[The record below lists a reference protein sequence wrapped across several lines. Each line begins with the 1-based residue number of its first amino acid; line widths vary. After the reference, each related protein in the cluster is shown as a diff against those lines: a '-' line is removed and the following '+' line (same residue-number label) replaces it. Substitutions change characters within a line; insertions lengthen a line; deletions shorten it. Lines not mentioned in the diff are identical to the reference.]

1 MKYPFQEG
9 ALRPLCSSVAKN
21 QNVWPWLALCSYP
34 LAYFYTRCILFG
46 EVPLL
51 GNVSW
56 RGWAMTIFAVLFLLG
71 IEAAA
76 RAMHRPA
83 AKETPLWAAC
93 WLMLSVSLAVQGHTA
108 VLGIWQE
115 LAWYL
120 LAIWC
125 VLARCGML
133 AQGHTGALAPL
144 DALTGCFTLPFGNFF
159 ARVRTAFG
167 TLHGL
172 VRQRLGLKKLGK
184 VLGTAL
190 LTLLLC
196 AIAWGQ
202 LSAADTHFAAIGR
215 RFFAMWEQL
224 FTGRLLSVLVYAVLS
239 LPVGAWLFGLVSGAA
254 KREAPP
260 CPADTFYKGLEPF
273 RLLPDLTARLAV
285 GALCCLYGVFFALQL
300 AEWSAAVGGPGLTAP
315 EASAFAVNG
324 FWELLRI
331 QLLDIVVLA
340 GIHFL
345 GRRPLPKVLGA
356 LFCGF
361 GIAFALLAGAKLMV
375 YIRLYAF
382 TPRRVQA
389 GWFLCVLLVWA
400 VLLLVRVFRPIPAAR
415 IGLVVLA
422 VSFVLLGCVDVDRRI
437 VNANLTRWEQGIDET
452 LDTHVLA
459 SCGAGVYW
467 NDYGYAP
474 AKTTLVV
481 DTACR
486 LVKDGWFIGQD
497 REEISDLYY
506 VGYDGQNVYSVELDA
521 AHTLQLTFAG
531 STCTAAEIKTA

>member
-21 QNVWPWLALCSYP
+21 QNIWPWLALFSYP
-34 LAYFYTRCILFG
+34 LAYFYTRCILMG
-46 EVPLL
+46 D
-51 GNVSW
+51 VSW
-56 RGWAMTIFAVLFLLG
+56 RSWAMTIFAVLFLLG
-71 IEAAA
+71 TEVAA

-93 WLMLSVSLAVQGHTA
+93 WLALSLSLAMQGHTV

-115 LAWYL
+115 LAWHL

-144 DALTGCFTLPFGNFF
+144 DALAGIFTLPFGSFF
-159 ARVRTAFG
+159 ARVRTAFSA
-167 TLHGL
+167 LLGL
-172 VRQRLGLKKLGK
+172 TQRRLGLKKLGK
-184 VLGTAL
+184 VLGTVL

-202 LSAADTHFAAIGR
+202 LSAADAHFAAIGR
-215 RFFAMWEQL
+215 RFSALWERL
-224 FTGRLLSVLVYAVLS
+224 LTGDLLSVLVYAVLS

-260 CPADTFYKGLEPF
+260 CPADTFYKGLAPF

-285 GALCCLYGVFFALQL
+285 GALCALYGVFFALQL
-300 AEWSAAVGGPGLTAP
+300 AEWSSALGGPGLTAP

-331 QLLDIVVLA
+331 QLLDIAVLA

-345 GRRPLPKVLGA
+345 GRRPLPRWLGA

-361 GIAFALLAGAKLMV
+361 GIAFALLAGAKLVV
-375 YIRLYAF
+375 YIRLFAF

-400 VLLLVRVFRPIPAAR
+400 VLLLVRVFRPIPAAQWG
-415 IGLVVLA
+415 ILVFA
-422 VSFVLLGCVDVDRRI
+422 VSFVLLGCVNVDRRM
-437 VNANLTRWEQGIDET
+437 VDANLTRWEQGVDET
-452 LDTHVLA
+452 LDTGVLA
-459 SCGAGVYW
+459 SCGAGMYW
-467 NDYGYAP
+467 NDYGYDP
-474 AKTTLVV
+474 AKTMLVV

-486 LVKDGWFIGQD
+486 LVEDGWFVGQD
-497 REEISDLYY
+497 REEISNLYY
-506 VGYDGQNVYSVELDA
+506 VGYDGQNVYSVDLDSS
-521 AHTLQLTFAG
+521 HTLQLTFAG
-531 STCTAAEIKTA
+531 STCTGAEIKTA